1 MERRNI
7 EDIRDIKIGYYL
19 RWLWAEASAVRGRIL
34 LRAIVG
40 GVNVA
45 LSLLFVW
52 LSKSLIDIATG
63 DNESSLWWAIA
74 AMVCCVVG
82 QIYFSTLGIKME
94 TDAEVVLKNSL
105 RQKHFSHIMDSRWVE
120 GRLHSGDVIN
130 RLVEDITSIA
140 NALCVVLPSFL
151 TTGVQFVAAFTFL
164 SLLNVRLAGVLV
176 LIMPLFLLF
185 SKRYMR
191 RIRLYTSDIR
201 SMDGRVQTH
210 MQEYMRHRVLVSAM
224 EYTPHVK
231 EDLDAM
237 HVDLREKVMRR
248 TDYTLFSRRM
258 IQAGFMGGYMVAFL
272 WGIFGLREGV
282 ITFGMMTAFLQ
293 LVGQIQR
300 PVLELSHQLPTFIHI
315 TTSVDRLSELTNMPL
330 EQQGKA
336 IALDGKVGVRL
347 QGVTF
352 SYEGNRDEVLHDFS
366 CDFRPGS
373 LTAVL
378 GRTGAGKSTLVR
390 IILGLLIPQR
400 GSVEMYNDGR
410 TEPVS
415 PLTRCNV
422 AYVPQGNSLVSGT
435 VRSNLL
441 LGNPTASEE
450 QMLKALH
457 TAVADFVLELP
468 DGLDTLCGEGGTAF
482 SEGQAQ
488 RIAIARGLLRERSIV
503 LMDEPT
509 AALDVVTEQL
519 LLERLGEYSRHRT
532 LIIVTHHGA
541 TAKLCN
547 AVVSVG

>member
-7 EDIRDIKIGYYL
+7 EDIKDIKISYYIG
-19 RWLWAEASAVRGRIL
+19 WLWREAKPVRSRIAWRAV
-34 LRAIVG
+34 VG
-40 GVNVA
+40 MVNVA
-45 LSLLFVW
+45 LSLFFVW

-63 DNESSLWWAIA
+63 NDEASLWLTIA
-74 AMVCCVVG
+74 LMVCCVIG
-82 QIYFSTLGIKME
+82 QIFFSTLGIKME
-94 TDAEVVLKNSL
+94 TDAEVVMKNSL
-105 RQKHFSHIMDSRWVE
+105 RQRMFSHIMDSRWIE
-120 GRLHSGDVIN
+120 GRLHTGDVIN

-140 NALCVVLPSFL
+140 NTLCAVLPSFL
-151 TTGVQFVAAFTFL
+151 ITGVQFVAAFAFL
-164 SLLNVRLAGVLV
+164 AMLNIRLAGVLV
-176 LIMPLFLLF
+176 LIMPLFLIF

-191 RIRLYTSDIR
+191 RIRSFTSDIR
-201 SMDGRVQTH
+201 TMDGRVQTH
-210 MQEYMRHRVLVSAM
+210 MQEFMRHRVLVSAM

-272 WGIFGLREGV
+272 WGIFGLKEGA

-315 TTSVDRLSELTNMPL
+315 TTSVDRLVELINMPL
-330 EQQGKA
+330 EEQGDS
-336 IALDGKVGVRL
+336 IALDGRVGVSL
-347 QGVTF
+347 EGVTF
-352 SYEGNRDEVLHDFS
+352 AYEGNRDEVLHDFS
-366 CDFRPGS
+366 CDFAPGS

-378 GRTGAGKSTLVR
+378 GHTGAGKSTLIR

-400 GSVEMYNDGR
+400 GDVKMYNDATSVR
-410 TEPVS
+410 VS
-415 PLTRCNV
+415 PLTRCNI

-441 LGNPTASEE
+441 LGNPEATDE
-450 QMLKALH
+450 QMRSALH
-457 TAVADFVLELP
+457 TAVAEFVLDLP
-468 DGLDTLCGEGGTAF
+468 DGLDTICGEGGTAF

-488 RIAIARGLLRERSIV
+488 RIAIARGLLRERSII

-509 AALDVVTEQL
+509 AALDTVTEQL
-519 LLERLGEYSRHRT
+519 LLERLAQYAEHRT
-532 LIIVTHHGA
+532 LIVVTHHGA